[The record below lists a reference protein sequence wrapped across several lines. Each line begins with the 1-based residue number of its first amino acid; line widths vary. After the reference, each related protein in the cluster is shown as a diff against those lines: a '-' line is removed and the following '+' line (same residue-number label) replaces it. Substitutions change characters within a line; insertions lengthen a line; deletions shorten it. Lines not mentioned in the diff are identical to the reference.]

1 MSAKKKGVT
10 NLEHGLLAE
19 NTRLFEENKFLK
31 ALIQDQAQ
39 HYIDVDG
46 DDWFCMCC
54 GERAPL
60 EVKVEEF
67 PHQATCVLNPK
78 QKV

>member
-46 DDWFCMCC
+46 DVDDVVDWPD
-54 GERAPL
+54 R
-60 EVKVEEF
+60 
-67 PHQATCVLNPK
+67 
-78 QKV
+78 